1 MAELAA
7 QEGIDLDGVEIIHPP
22 SSADFDLLI
31 ESYLK
36 ARGRKAPLPE
46 KARTLFES
54 DYTLYATMMMF
65 EGKVAGMVSGACHE
79 TASTMRPALQLLK
92 AAAGYRWVSSVFFML
107 LPDRVYIYGDCAL
120 ITAPTAEQL
129 GELATTSASP
139 ARAFGISPRVALLS
153 YATGDSNTGEM
164 VQKVREA
171 TRLARLKDPATPYE
185 GPIQF
190 DAAVNEEVAA
200 AKITE
205 PAALRVA
212 GKANVCVFPDLNAG
226 NTAYKAVQRATG
238 CTVIGPVVQ
247 GLSKPV
253 NDLSRG
259 SSVQDIVMT
268 AVITA
273 IQAQQR
279 DGAP

>member
-1 MAELAA
+1 MGLLGLFHATARPGVHLRRLRTHHGSDRRTARRDRYDECV
-7 QEGIDLDGVEIIHPP
+7 DG
-22 SSADFDLLI
+22 A
-31 ESYLK
+31 
-36 ARGRKAPLPE
+36 
-46 KARTLFES
+46 S
-54 DYTLYATMMMF
+54 D
-65 EGKVAGMVSGACHE
+65 G
-79 TASTMRPALQLLK
+79 
-92 AAAGYRWVSSVFFML
+92 
-107 LPDRVYIYGDCAL
+107 
-120 ITAPTAEQL
+120 
-129 GELATTSASP
+129 
-139 ARAFGISPRVALLS
+139 
-153 YATGDSNTGEM
+153 
-164 VQKVREA
+164 
-171 TRLARLKDPATPYE
+171 LARLKDPATPYE

-212 GKANVCVFPDLNAG
+212 GTANVCVFPDLNAG

-279 DGAP
+279 DGTP

>member
-1 MAELAA
+1 
-7 QEGIDLDGVEIIHPP
+7 
-22 SSADFDLLI
+22 
-31 ESYLK
+31 
-36 ARGRKAPLPE
+36 
-46 KARTLFES
+46 
-54 DYTLYATMMMF
+54 
-65 EGKVAGMVSGACHE
+65 
-79 TASTMRPALQLLK
+79 
-92 AAAGYRWVSSVFFML
+92 
-107 LPDRVYIYGDCAL
+107 
-120 ITAPTAEQL
+120 
-129 GELATTSASP
+129 
-139 ARAFGISPRVALLS
+139 
-153 YATGDSNTGEM
+153 M